1 MKINELIE
9 ILDQKLK
16 KNFKIDSLKIED
28 KSFLHA
34 KHKSFKEGKFHIKLI
49 LISDELKLLKSI
61 DANKKIYAVLKEEMN
76 DHIHS
81 HILILHSHFAYFNL
95 FFEKSISVGLFPIFF
110 SKTKFIFSLKFF
122 LSDFMYFIILF
133 ISFFLKYFLISDC
146 KFNSL

>member
-9 ILDQKLK
+9 ALDKKLK
-16 KNFKIDSLKIED
+16 KNFKISSLKIED

-76 DHIHS
+76 NYIHS
-81 HILILHSHFAYFNL
+81 LQIKIN
-95 FFEKSISVGLFPIFF
+95 
-110 SKTKFIFSLKFF
+110 
-122 LSDFMYFIILF
+122 
-133 ISFFLKYFLISDC
+133 
-146 KFNSL
+146 

>member
-9 ILDQKLK
+9 VLDKKLK
-16 KNFKIDSLKIED
+16 KNFKISSLKIED

-76 DHIHS
+76 RYIHS
-81 HILILHSHFAYFNL
+81 LQIKIN
-95 FFEKSISVGLFPIFF
+95 
-110 SKTKFIFSLKFF
+110 
-122 LSDFMYFIILF
+122 
-133 ISFFLKYFLISDC
+133 
-146 KFNSL
+146 

>member
-9 ILDQKLK
+9 VLDKKLK
-16 KNFKIDSLKIED
+16 KNIKISSLKIED

-76 DHIHS
+76 NYIHS
-81 HILILHSHFAYFNL
+81 LQIKIN
-95 FFEKSISVGLFPIFF
+95 
-110 SKTKFIFSLKFF
+110 
-122 LSDFMYFIILF
+122 
-133 ISFFLKYFLISDC
+133 
-146 KFNSL
+146 

>member
-9 ILDQKLK
+9 VLDKKLK
-16 KNFKIDSLKIED
+16 KNFKISSLQIED

-76 DHIHS
+76 NYIHS
-81 HILILHSHFAYFNL
+81 LQIKIN
-95 FFEKSISVGLFPIFF
+95 
-110 SKTKFIFSLKFF
+110 
-122 LSDFMYFIILF
+122 
-133 ISFFLKYFLISDC
+133 
-146 KFNSL
+146 